1 MAPPGFLCQSDN
13 NHGPLG
19 SVSGLRKSAQ
29 IFGWTLRSGRCS
41 PVVVSCRA
49 GAFQASHRFPRFVKS
64 CGIHRWKQ
72 FQDERLSIIR
82 IIGNNHFRFT
92 SSFIPSITPACPT
105 CPTPY
110 LAMRV
115 YATILCVDGPG
126 LRRGC
131 AHGHR
136 SWPIRDIPIFL
147 PVHIA
152 T

>member
-19 SVSGLRKSAQ
+19 SVFGLRKSAQ

-110 LAMRV
+110 LGLRCASMPPSSV
-115 YATILCVDGPG
+115 LTVPAYAVDALTVTAPG
-126 LRRGC
+126 L
-131 AHGHR
+131 
-136 SWPIRDIPIFL
+136 F
-147 PVHIA
+147 A
-152 T
+152 TSQFFCLFT